1 MAEATSLR
9 ALADVSFTEAINVLF
24 ERWPVRS
31 LARDTAEYPPHASR
45 NQDKHADTQNW
56 PVVSFDPDRAQPP
69 TFMTTLSNTTA
80 ENAQQMLDFQVVDQ
94 TGAEIGTVH
103 SFWANAHTGN
113 LEFVG
118 VKTGWLFGHNH
129 VIPVEKVEL
138 DEAGRT
144 VRVPYAS
151 EFVKGAP
158 SIDAD
163 ATISDEEE
171 SEIYRYY
178 QAGGMTGRTT
188 TERSSLGGT
197 AASAE
202 SSVKNT
208 ASEAGTAIKNT
219 AATAGAALGLN
230 TAANTNTT
238 ARATTAT
245 GKDDIEVAL
254 TEEQVHVGKRTVDAG
269 QVRLR
274 KIVRTEV
281 VNQPV
286 EIRHEDVVIE
296 RVSADQVHAGTDTS
310 DFTEQTIDVPLTRE
324 EVVVSKDAH
333 VTGAVRLHKTEGVE
347 QQQVSE
353 TVRKEDVEVVRDG
366 KTVTD
371 ATDVRK
377 S

>member
-1 MAEATSLR
+1 MQDRPA
-9 ALADVSFTEAINVLF
+9 VSFCT
-24 ERWPVRS
+24 
-31 LARDTAEYPPHASR
+31 PPGS
-45 NQDKHADTQNW
+45 NPST
-56 PVVSFDPDRAQPP
+56 V
-69 TFMTTLSNTTA
+69 MTTLSSTTA
-80 ENAQQMLDFQVVDQ
+80 ENAQQMLDYQVLDQ
-94 TGAEIGTVH
+94 TGADIGTVH
-103 SFWANAHTGN
+103 SFWANAQTGN

-129 VIPVEKVEL
+129 VIPVDKIEL
-138 DEAGRT
+138 DEAGRA

-151 EFVKGAP
+151 EFIKGAP

-178 QAGGMTGRTT
+178 QAGGMTGRAATGQT
-188 TERSSLGGT
+188 SL
-197 AASAE
+197 
-202 SSVKNT
+202 KNT

-219 AATAGAALGLN
+219 AAAAGAALGMN
-230 TAANTNTT
+230 ATTNRPAT
-238 ARATTAT
+238 ATTAT

-274 KIVRTEV
+274 KIVRTEI

-286 EIRHEDVVIE
+286 EIRHEDVVVE
-296 RVSADQVHAGTDTS
+296 RVSADQVRAGTATS

-366 KTVTD
+366 KTVSEGTD
-371 ATDVRK
+371 ARK